1 MRIYDNGTYRDM
13 TEEEINEYNKLN
25 EESAE
30 LTKAQA
36 VEDMKQ
42 DLASSDYKITKS
54 MEYFL
59 VGLLQYQGQ
68 VSDLIKELPY
78 DIVALHEERQ
88 NKRDKINEKSV

>member
-1 MRIYDNGTYRDM
+1 MRICENGKLREM
-13 TEEEINEYNKLN
+13 TEEEVIEYNKRN
-25 EESAE
+25 EETAE
-30 LTKAQA
+30 LIKAQA

-78 DIVALHEERQ
+78 DINALHEERQ
-88 NKRDKINEKSV
+88 AKRDEINKI

>member
-1 MRIYDNGTYRDM
+1 MRILDNNGYRDM
-13 TEEEINEYNKLN
+13 TEEEINEYNKRN
-25 EESAE
+25 EEFAE

-88 NKRDKINEKSV
+88 SKRDEINEKSV

>member
-1 MRIYDNGTYRDM
+1 MKVYENGKYRDM
-13 TEEEINEYNKLN
+13 TPEEVAEHNKRVAEYTKTAREQEIEG
-25 EESAE
+25 
-30 LTKAQA
+30 
-36 VEDMKQ
+36 MKQ

-88 NKRDKINEKSV
+88 AKRDEINEKSV